1 MIAEEIRTEIISHL
15 KAIEQREN
23 IRILYCCES
32 GSRAWGFASN
42 DSDYD
47 VRFIYV
53 HPQDWYLSINDK
65 KDSIEYPLI
74 GELDFGGWE
83 IRKALRLMRKS
94 NAVIFEWLQ
103 SPIIYLEKENFANR
117 IWPLAEKCFA
127 PKAAINHYLGLAV
140 NTYNSI
146 KSSHQTKAKKYFYV
160 IRPVLAAY
168 WIAQKGTIPPMEYHK
183 LLQLIGDKN
192 ILSILEN
199 LLENKRTS
207 AEGDLIDV
215 IPELHG
221 FLDSIFAFCD
231 EKKNQFDRKHT
242 DIVILDKFFREFLHD
257 AEH

>member
-1 MIAEEIRTEIISHL
+1 MITEVIRKEIFSQLQE
-15 KAIEQREN
+15 IEQREK

-103 SPIIYLEKENFANR
+103 SPIIYWKNEDFVKR

-127 PKAAINHYLGLAV
+127 PKPAINHYLGLAI
-140 NTYNSI
+140 NAYNSF
-146 KSSHQTKAKKYFYV
+146 KNSQQTKAKKYFYV

-183 LLQLIGDKN
+183 LLPLIEDQN
-192 ILSILEN
+192 ILAILDD
-199 LLENKRTS
+199 LLKKKRNS
-207 AEGDLIDV
+207 AEGDLVDV
-215 IPELHG
+215 IPELHIYIDKL
-221 FLDSIFAFCD
+221 FTYCDSQKNAF
-231 EKKNQFDRKHT
+231 ESKHT
-242 DIVILDKFFREFLHD
+242 DIDHLDKFFRALIH
-257 AEH
+257 AGNH